1 MNLNTPLRRV
11 LYGLPLHRTSGTI
24 ALVAILIGLYVYA
37 IPAFKS
43 G

>member
-1 MNLNTPLRRV
+1 MNFNTPLRRV
-11 LYGLPLHRTSGTI
+11 LYGLPVHRNSGKI
-24 ALVAILIGLYVYA
+24 ALAAILIGLYMYA